1 MNKVELYIND
11 QYIDLDL
18 TSSLGSSVFAF
29 TMTWDDLSNPS
40 LVKDDYTKT
49 LTIPGTPNNNTVFS
63 DIWRFDSEFTS
74 TSFNPSKKADFRL
87 MLNSSVWKTG
97 VVKLNTIT
105 IKDKVP
111 NYAVTLYGKVTDF
124 ITLMNNSDINDP
136 ANRLL
141 SSLPFPKKLTHQI
154 NHKFIQHCWDIT
166 SDTAWFTEY
175 AQYFRCNNGTY
186 ENFDS
191 ASWYK
196 CNVGPQEI
204 YSGLEFDEL
213 SMNELRSYYQR
224 VGINIQSMFNLM
236 KSSTSTYKIDYDI
249 TWFNDENPY
258 YASTYMLCK
267 QYATSETTRSSVA
280 ELKQDWSLPV
290 TLVKNSN
297 STLGYKNSFLFKYD
311 KSDITNETTIICS
324 ASGSGQVPL
333 TLEYQARVRFV
344 FDGTPD
350 THSNL
355 HFSFAP
361 SQTPSVIFQPKLQ
374 TIEDQGAYG
383 DLKYCSAFTLN
394 FDGNSNVEFRP
405 EFKDIHKNGVGKYE
419 MTLHYYNLKRLY
431 PTYKTSDYTWIPIKH
446 SVTMDSPYVY
456 TRFLGVID
464 AVGQIYGYTLSQWSG
479 LVSTG
484 TAYTGHFEIDIRP
497 MTKTPTELGTD
508 PSEYYPADYGFTGH
522 GVTMTYQKV
531 IRSNSTVNINDM
543 LDSDITQGKFLL
555 DYCKLFGLVISVDN
569 DNNVKIQRKN
579 TFFKDAEIIDWT
591 YKVDWSKD
599 ITITPLT
606 FDKKYIR
613 LGLKSNSTYYE
624 KSYTDH
630 FGSDF
635 GSVRLNTGYD
645 FNTDVL
651 DMFKDNMFT
660 NTIVSRDKAQLIK
673 VNGKN
678 ETYRE
683 PKVTVCPPLA
693 AYYSKGSDNARE
705 STGSRYQLVY
715 PEVGTSKVY
724 LTDDVPTSEDATPC
738 WVLPDQKVQDTYYGY
753 NYSACTNWLAATN
766 VSHGGTYNLTFGKP
780 QQVYDAQESNY
791 SADTTIYSYFWK
803 NYLNEIY
810 NVNNHKLSCYVLL
823 TPADILNFSFKNF
836 VTINNVLYHP
846 NKIDNYNP
854 LGDGLTKVELIK
866 VRDINNYKNADTL
879 VIE

>member
-1 MNKVELYIND
+1 MNNVELYIND

-40 LVKDDYTKT
+40 LVKDDYSKT
-49 LTIPGTPNNNTVFS
+49 LTIIGTPNNNQVFS
-63 DIWRFDSEFTS
+63 EIWRFDSEIS
-74 TSFNPSKKADFRL
+74 TDSFNPSKKADFRL
-87 MLNSSVWKTG
+87 LLNGSLWKTG

-105 IKDKVP
+105 IKNKTP

-136 ANRLL
+136 SNRLL

-166 SDTAWFTEY
+166 DDTKWFTEY

-191 ASWYK
+191 GSWYK
-196 CNVGPQEI
+196 CNIGPQEI

-224 VGINIQSMFNLM
+224 VGLKIQSMFNLM
-236 KSSTSTYKIDYDI
+236 KSSTSTYKIDYDM
-249 TWFNDENPY
+249 TWFNDDNPY

-267 QYATSETTRSSVA
+267 QYATSETTKSSAA
-280 ELKQDWSLPV
+280 ELKQDWNLAV

-297 STLGYKNSFLFKYD
+297 STLGYRNSFLFKYD
-311 KSDITNETTIICS
+311 KSDITSVDTILCP

-333 TLEYQARVRFV
+333 TLEYEARVRFV

-350 THSNL
+350 SSKHITFTRTQNVSM
-355 HFSFAP
+355 
-361 SQTPSVIFQPKLQ
+361 IFQPKLQ
-374 TIEDQGAYG
+374 TVDDTGSYS
-383 DLKYCSAFTLN
+383 DLKTCSASTLN
-394 FDGNSNVEFRP
+394 WNRTSKP
-405 EFKDIHKNGVGKYE
+405 EFIDLHRNGIGKYE
-419 MTLHYYNLKRLY
+419 MTLQYYNLKKLY
-431 PTYKTSDYTWIPIKH
+431 PTYKTTDYSWIPIKH
-446 SVTMDSPYVY
+446 SVTMDNPYVY

-464 AVGQIYGYTLSQWSG
+464 AVGQVSGYTNAQWNN
-479 LVSTG
+479 STDIDG
-484 TAYTGHFEIDIRP
+484 TVYTGHFEVDIRP
-497 MTKTPTELGTD
+497 MIKASTELGTD

-569 DNNVKIQRKN
+569 ANNVKIQRKN
-579 TFFKDAEIIDWT
+579 TFFRDAEIIDWT

-599 ITITPLT
+599 VTITPLT
-606 FDKKYIR
+606 FDKKYIK
-613 LGLKSNSTYYE
+613 LCLKSNSTYYE
-624 KSYTDH
+624 KSYKDH

-660 NTIVSRDKAQLIK
+660 NTIMSRDKAQLIK
-673 VNGKN
+673 VNNKN

-693 AYYSKGSDNARE
+693 AYYSKGADNARE

-715 PEVGTSKVY
+715 ADVCTSKVY
-724 LTDDVPTSEDATPC
+724 LTDDVHTSEESTPC
-738 WVLPDQKVQDTYYGY
+738 WVLPDQKVQDTYYEY

-766 VSHGGTYNLTFGKP
+766 VSYNGTYNLTFGKP
-780 QQVYDAQESNY
+780 QQVYDSQEPNY

-823 TPADILNFSFKNF
+823 TPSDILNFSFKNF

-854 LGDGLTKVELIK
+854 LGDGMTKVELIK

>member
-40 LVKDDYTKT
+40 LVKDDYSKT
-49 LTIPGTPNNNTVFS
+49 LTIIGTPHNNTVFS
-63 DIWRFDSEFTS
+63 DIWRFDSELTAD
-74 TSFNPSKKADFRL
+74 SFNPSKKADFRL
-87 MLNSSVWKTG
+87 LLNGSLWKTG

-111 NYAVTLYGKVTDF
+111 NYSVTLYGKVTDF

-166 SDTAWFTEY
+166 GDTTWFTEY

-224 VGINIQSMFNLM
+224 PGLNIQSMFNLL
-236 KSSTSTYKIDYDI
+236 KSSTSTYKIDYDS

-267 QYATSETTRSSVA
+267 QYATSETTKSSVA
-280 ELKQDWSLPV
+280 ELKQDWNLSAK
-290 TLVKNSN
+290 LVKTYG
-297 STLGYKNSFLFKYD
+297 STLGYKNSFLFKYE
-311 KSDITNETTIICS
+311 KSDITSEDTIVCS

-333 TLEYQARVRFV
+333 TLEYQVRVRFV
-344 FDGTPD
+344 FDVSPVSTEHI
-350 THSNL
+350 TFTRTQS
-355 HFSFAP
+355 S
-361 SQTPSVIFQPKLQ
+361 SVIFQPKLQ
-374 TIEDQGAYG
+374 TLDDSGSYS
-383 DLKYCSAFTLN
+383 DLKTCSPFALSWDN
-394 FDGNSNVEFRP
+394 NSKP
-405 EFKDIHKNGVGKYE
+405 EFSDRRIVNGKVE
-419 MTLHYYNLKRLY
+419 MTLHYHNLKTLY
-431 PTYKTSDYTWIPIKH
+431 PTYKTTDYTWIPLKH
-446 SVTMDSPYVY
+446 SVTMDNPYVY

-464 AVGQIYGYTLSQWSG
+464 AVGQVSGYTDAQWNS
-479 LVSTG
+479 STDTDG
-484 TAYTGHFEIDIRP
+484 YVYPGHFEIDIKPLTP
-497 MTKTPTELGTD
+497 MPTELGTD
-508 PSEYYPADYGFTGH
+508 ANEYYPADYGFTGH

-543 LDSDITQGKFLL
+543 LDSDLTQGKFLL
-555 DYCKLFGLVISVDN
+555 DYCKLFGLIISVDN
-569 DNNVKIQRKN
+569 DNTVKIQRKN
-579 TFFKDAEIIDWT
+579 TFFSDAETIDWT

-624 KSYTDH
+624 KSYTDR
-630 FGSDF
+630 FSSDF

-645 FNTDVL
+645 FNTEVL

-673 VNGKN
+673 VNDKN

-683 PKVTVCPPLA
+683 PKVTVCPALA

-705 STGSRYQLVY
+705 STDSRYQLVY
-715 PEVGTSKVY
+715 PETGSTKVY
-724 LTDDVPTSEDATPC
+724 LTDDVPTSEESTPC
-738 WVLPDQKVQDTYYGY
+738 WVLPDQKVQDTYYEY

-766 VSHGGTYNLTFGKP
+766 VSHSGTYNLTFGKP
-780 QQVYDAQESNY
+780 QQVYDGQESEY

-810 NVNNHKLSCYVLL
+810 NVNNHKLTCYVLL
-823 TPADILNFSFKNF
+823 TPSDILNFSFKNF

-854 LGDGLTKVELIK
+854 LGDGMTKVELIK